1 MTTNNDMP
9 NGKKIIIQVDSDLE
23 DLIPGFLQNRHR
35 DITAIFDALGRKDY
49 DSIAKRGHTMKG
61 VGGGYGFDAI
71 TDIGSAIEQAA
82 KQKDPVKIKLVLK
95 ELSNYLQRIEIVFE
109 PG

>member
-1 MTTNNDMP
+1 MTTNSDMP

-23 DLIPGFLQNRHR
+23 DLIPGFLENRQR
-35 DITAIFDALGRKDY
+35 DITTIFDALGRNDY
-49 DSIAKRGHTMKG
+49 DSIAKAGHTMKG

-71 TDIGSAIEQAA
+71 TDIGGSIEQAA
-82 KQKDPVKIKLVLK
+82 KHKDPVKIKHCLS

>member
-1 MTTNNDMP
+1 MTANNDMP
-9 NGKKIIIQVDSDLE
+9 DGKKIIIQVDSDLE
-23 DLIPGFLQNRHR
+23 DLIPGFLENRHR
-35 DITAIFDALGRKDY
+35 DITSILDALRRNDY
-49 DSIAKRGHTMKG
+49 NSIAKAGHTMKG

-71 TDIGSAIEQAA
+71 TDIGGAIERTA
-82 KQKDPVKIKLVLK
+82 KQKDPVKIKHCLN

>member
-1 MTTNNDMP
+1 MTTISDIP

-23 DLIPGFLQNRHR
+23 DLIPGFLENRQR
-35 DITAIFDALGRKDY
+35 DITSIFEALGRNDY
-49 DSIAKRGHTMKG
+49 DFIAKAGHTMKG

-71 TDIGSAIEQAA
+71 TDIGGAIEQAA
-82 KQKDPVKIKLVLK
+82 KQKDPVKTKHCLD
-95 ELSNYLQRIEIVFE
+95 ELSSYLQRIEIVFE

>member
-1 MTTNNDMP
+1 MTTNSDIP
-9 NGKKIIIQVDSDLE
+9 NGKKIIIHVDSDLK
-23 DLIPGFLQNRHR
+23 DLIPGFLENRHR
-35 DITAIFDALGRKDY
+35 DITTIFDALGRNDY
-49 DSIAKRGHTMKG
+49 DSITKAGHTMKG

-71 TDIGSAIEQAA
+71 TDIGCLIEQAA
-82 KQKDPVKIKLVLK
+82 KQKDPVKIKHCLN

>member
-1 MTTNNDMP
+1 MTTNSDMP
-9 NGKKIIIQVDSDLE
+9 DSKKIIIQVDSDLE
-23 DLIPGFLQNRHR
+23 DLIPGFLDNRR
-35 DITAIFDALGRKDY
+35 REITAIFDAVGRNDY
-49 DSIAKRGHTMKG
+49 DFIAKAGHTMKG

-71 TDIGSAIEQAA
+71 TDIGDAIEQAA
-82 KQKDPVKIKLVLK
+82 KQKDPLKIKHCLN

>member
-1 MTTNNDMP
+1 MTTHNDMP

-23 DLIPGFLQNRHR
+23 DLIPGFLENRHR
-35 DITAIFDALGRKDY
+35 DITSILDALRRNDY
-49 DSIAKRGHTMKG
+49 NSIAEAGHTMKG

-71 TDIGSAIEQAA
+71 TDIGGVIEQAA
-82 KQKDPVKIKLVLK
+82 KHNDPVKIEHCLN
-95 ELSNYLQRIEIVFE
+95 ELSSYLQRIEIVFE

>member
-1 MTTNNDMP
+1 MTTNNDMRD
-9 NGKKIIIQVDSDLE
+9 GKKIIIQVDTDLE
-23 DLIPGFLQNRHR
+23 DLIPGFLENRQR
-35 DITAIFDALGRKDY
+35 DITAIFDALERNDY
-49 DSIAKRGHTMKG
+49 DSIAKAGHSMKG

-71 TDIGSAIEQAA
+71 TDIGGSIEQAA
-82 KQKDPVKIKLVLK
+82 KQKDPVKIKHCLN

>member
-1 MTTNNDMP
+1 MTTNNDKP

-23 DLIPGFLQNRHR
+23 DLIPGFLENRQR
-35 DITAIFDALGRKDY
+35 DITAIFNAVGRNDY
-49 DSIAKRGHTMKG
+49 DSIAKAGHTMKG

-71 TDIGSAIEQAA
+71 TDIGGAIEQAA
-82 KQKDPVKIKLVLK
+82 KQKDPVKIKHCLN

>member
-1 MTTNNDMP
+1 MTTNSDMP

-23 DLIPGFLQNRHR
+23 DLIPGFLDNRQR
-35 DITAIFDALGRKDY
+35 DITTIFDALGRNDY
-49 DSIAKRGHTMKG
+49 DFIAKAGHTMKG

-71 TDIGSAIEQAA
+71 TDIGGSIEQAA
-82 KQKDPVKIKLVLK
+82 KHKDPVKIKHCLS

>member
-23 DLIPGFLQNRHR
+23 DLIPGFLENRQQ
-35 DITAIFDALGRKDY
+35 DITAIFDALGRNDY
-49 DSIAKRGHTMKG
+49 DFIARAGHSMKG

-71 TDIGSAIEQAA
+71 TDIGGSIEQAA
-82 KQKDPVKIKLVLK
+82 KQKDPVKIKHCLN

>member
-1 MTTNNDMP
+1 MTANNDMP
-9 NGKKIIIQVDSDLE
+9 DGKKIIIQVDSDLE
-23 DLIPGFLQNRHR
+23 DLIPGFLENRQL
-35 DITAIFDALGRKDY
+35 DIAAIFDALRQYDY
-49 DSIAKRGHTMKG
+49 DSIAKAGHTMKG

-71 TDIGSAIEQAA
+71 TDIGGSIEQAA
-82 KQKDPVKIKLVLK
+82 NQKDPEKIKYCLS

>member
-1 MTTNNDMP
+1 MTTNSDMP

-23 DLIPGFLQNRHR
+23 DLIPGFLENRHR

-49 DSIAKRGHTMKG
+49 DAIAKAGHTMKG

-71 TDIGSAIEQAA
+71 TDIGDAIEQAA
-82 KQKDPVKIKLVLK
+82 KQKDPVKIKHCLNQ
-95 ELSNYLQRIEIVFE
+95 LSNYLQCIEIVFE